1 MQIYLIKRILIFIP
15 GLLFLVLLSFILL
28 SNAPG
33 DPVEQILSGQHPEM
47 NSSGPSNNDEVL
59 RAEIEHKLGL
69 DLPLFY
75 FSFSDNKSILPK
87 LEFHSQNQ
95 FSRWVFGSGDSRGI
109 IRGDFG
115 HSYITNEPVISIISS
130 KIGWSLFFTL
140 ISILIAYLISV
151 PLGLRL
157 ALDPGSRKDR
167 GYSLLFTILF
177 SLPAFWVAMF
187 LMFLFC
193 NPEMMNLLPAS
204 GVMPAGGFDESISVF
219 EKFVRTIPYL
229 ILPTITYTYSSFAF
243 LTGNVKNTISQILKA
258 DYIRTA
264 RAKGLDDT
272 RILYRHALPNA
283 LLPLITIFSHVFP
296 YAIGGS
302 VVLETIFNIPG
313 MGLTIFQSIS
323 SQDYPVVITI
333 FLFTGIITMIGFLL
347 SDILYAIADPRIS
360 FQNQDQ

>member
-1 MQIYLIKRILIFIP
+1 MRIYLIKRILIFIP
-15 GLLFLVLLSFILL
+15 GLFFLVLLSFVLL
-28 SNAPG
+28 KNAPG

-47 NSSGPSNNDEVL
+47 SSTNQSSNDSKL
-59 RAEIEHKLGL
+59 RAELEHKLGL

-75 FSFSDNKSILPK
+75 FSFANNTSILPP
-87 LEFHSQNQ
+87 LEFHNKNQ
-95 FSRWVFGSGDSRGI
+95 FSRWLFGSENSNGI
-109 IRGDFG
+109 LKGDFG
-115 HSYITNEPVISIISS
+115 FSYQTNEAVLNIISS

-157 ALDPGSRKDR
+157 ALNPGSRTDR
-167 GYSLLFTILF
+167 NYSLLFTILY

-187 LMFLFC
+187 LMFLLS
-193 NPEMMNLLPAS
+193 NPDMINLFPAS
-204 GVMPAGGFDESISVF
+204 GVMPAGGFVESISF
-219 EKFVRTIPYL
+219 TNKIIRTIPYL
-229 ILPTITYTYSSFAF
+229 IIPTITYTYSSFAF
-243 LTGNVKNTISQILKA
+243 LTGNVKNTIAQILKA

-264 RAKGLDDT
+264 KAKGLNDT
-272 RILYRHALPNA
+272 QILYRHALPNA

-323 SQDYPVVITI
+323 AQDYPVVITV
-333 FLFTGIITMIGFLL
+333 FLITGIITMVGFLL
-347 SDILYAIADPRIS
+347 SDIFYALADPRIS
-360 FQNQDQ
+360 FQNKEL